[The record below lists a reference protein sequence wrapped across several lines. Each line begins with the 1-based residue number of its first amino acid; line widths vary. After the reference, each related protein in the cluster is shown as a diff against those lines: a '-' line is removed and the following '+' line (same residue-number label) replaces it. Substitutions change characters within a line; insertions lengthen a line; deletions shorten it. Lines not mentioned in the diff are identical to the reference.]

1 MAWPAHRTVFVKSRR
16 VERRPSCQ
24 NCMLHKIAC
33 SVACSSNLANNCMCM
48 QFLMHA
54 IVLIWVSFNSSGLQ
68 ESCPAIRQL
77 YIQWL
82 WTILLTLILMFSWK
96 YSLYN
101 GQPLYNKIF
110 QKNQENGGENASSM
124 TLAIVNSET
133 CVETFLSMESVKRNI
148 VKVISVKNPAHG
160 GGRQFSHYAQ
170 FSKIVKSIYPY
181 P

>member
-1 MAWPAHRTVFVKSRR
+1 M
-16 VERRPSCQ
+16 
-24 NCMLHKIAC
+24 
-33 SVACSSNLANNCMCM
+33 
-48 QFLMHA
+48 
-54 IVLIWVSFNSSGLQ
+54 
-68 ESCPAIRQL
+68 
-77 YIQWL
+77 
-82 WTILLTLILMFSWK
+82 
-96 YSLYN
+96 YN